1 MLDDLTRRLQAALP
15 GTVPVL
21 PPEEFL
27 VPAEWEQEDAAG
39 NLVPS
44 GERGLHVY
52 LRQQAPDGYVQL
64 HDLQPLSTQSGWADQ
79 HLLTVACIATT
90 EALAQAVAS
99 QVRRTLG
106 GTPRT
111 GHRTRVSTPARVTRE
126 PGSVMVTLQFTVLS
140 AHPR

>member
-15 GTVPVL
+15 VTVPVL

-27 VPAEWEQEDAAG
+27 VPAEWEQEDATG
-39 NLVPS
+39 NLVPN

-52 LRQQAPDGYVQL
+52 LRQKAPDGYVQL

-79 HLLTVACIATT
+79 HLLTVTCIAIT
-90 EALAQAVAS
+90 ETHAQAVAA

-111 GHRTRVSTPARVTRE
+111 SHRTKVTMPARVTRA
-126 PGSVMVTLQFTVLS
+126 PGSVMVTLQFTVVS